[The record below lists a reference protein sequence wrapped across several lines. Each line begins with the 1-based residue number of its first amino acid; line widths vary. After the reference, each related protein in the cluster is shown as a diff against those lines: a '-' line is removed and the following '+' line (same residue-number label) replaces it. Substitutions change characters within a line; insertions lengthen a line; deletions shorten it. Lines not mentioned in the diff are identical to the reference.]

1 MYTNVLTLAL
11 SPPEVIDLTA
21 VTSVFMIKN
30 REESFF
36 LLERHWSKIFARIE
50 LLPNYLKV
58 EKNF

>member
-36 LLERHWSKIFARIE
+36 FVGEALEQDIRSHRTAS
-50 LLPNYLKV
+50 
-58 EKNF
+58 